1 MSYWDLTWVKQL
13 SISAALSQCASFPCS
28 SSNSCISLKISLVC
42 EPPVLPLP
50 EFQFQ
55 KKGRRQP
62 IPSTRI
68 INHDSLLGVQISSV
82 CHRTVVTAADISG
95 TEPVRQLSLL
105 IKHFRHFSQDFSPV
119 SHLFCRCRNFSSK
132 REDVASQFLQQGSF
146 KPWSW
151 V

>member
-105 IKHFRHFSQDFSPV
+105 IKQFMHFSQDFSC
-119 SHLFCRCRNFSSK
+119 LWATCFT
-132 REDVASQFLQQGSF
+132 VAGISVPKERTSPANSF
-146 KPWSW
+146 NKDH
-151 V
+151 